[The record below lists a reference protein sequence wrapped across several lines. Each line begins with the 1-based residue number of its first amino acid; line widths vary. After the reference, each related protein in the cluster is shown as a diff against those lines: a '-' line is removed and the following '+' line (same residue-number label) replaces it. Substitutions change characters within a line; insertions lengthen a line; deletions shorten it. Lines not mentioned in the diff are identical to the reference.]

1 MAIFILFLLGA
12 AFAHFIYDGIL
23 APSIRCKLR
32 NDLFDL
38 RDQLRTAQISN
49 QDPSAT
55 EAFDV
60 VHAGINAY
68 LNRLQGVTV
77 SLRAKFYRLNKEDSG
92 FRQEW
97 HRRRRVVEDAKNQEL
112 ERIKAR
118 ANATIELAFLTNSA
132 PLLAYLLP
140 LALCLAQIF
149 QLRRW
154 SQALVAMKPSQTD
167 RLIPRAPEPL
177 AIAA

>member
-23 APSIRCKLR
+23 APSMRCKLR

-49 QDPSAT
+49 RDSKAT

-68 LNRLQGVTV
+68 LNRLQAVTV
-77 SLRAKFYRLNKEDSG
+77 SLRAKFYQLNREDAR
-92 FRQEW
+92 FQQEW
-97 HRRRRVVEDAKNQEL
+97 HRRRRVVEEARNQEL
-112 ERIKAR
+112 EQIKAR
-118 ANATIELAFLTNSA
+118 ANATIELAFVVNSA
-132 PLLAYLLP
+132 PLLVYSLP
-140 LALCLAQIF
+140 VALCLAPLF

-167 RLIPRAPEPL
+167 RLIPRTSEPL
-177 AIAA
+177 ALAA